1 MKNDDPDTIII
12 EGLIEAL
19 WTTIGTGCT
28 AIWRQVAEKFY
39 ETVEANGGDMSS
51 PEACLES
58 IKDYFL
64 KHNALDD
71 MTYEV
76 KDGEAFIKVTGC
88 GFMPIVEEMDAKNVD
103 EEHSCPFYNTSLMAF
118 EKVTGNM
125 YDWKREREEHG
136 ACHAHVKRV

>member
-19 WTTIGTGCT
+19 WNTCGEGCT

-39 ETVEANGGDMSS
+39 ENIEAKGGDMSS

-58 IKDYFL
+58 VKQYFL
-64 KHNALDD
+64 KHEALGDL
-71 MTYEV
+71 TYEIE
-76 KDGEAFIKVTGC
+76 DGEALVRVTGC
-88 GFMPIVEEMDAKNVD
+88 AFMPIVEEMDAKNVD
-103 EEHSCPFYNTSLMAF
+103 EEHSCPYFNSSLIAL

-125 YDWKREREEHG
+125 YEWKREREEHG
-136 ACHAHVKRV
+136 TCHTHIKRI